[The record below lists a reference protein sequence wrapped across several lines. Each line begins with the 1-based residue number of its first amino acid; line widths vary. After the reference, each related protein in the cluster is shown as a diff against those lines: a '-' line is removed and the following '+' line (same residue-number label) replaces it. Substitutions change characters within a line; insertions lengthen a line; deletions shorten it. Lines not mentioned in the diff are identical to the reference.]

1 MDGRDNLRPLFL
13 ILGAILYFTV
23 RPSIISVEPL
33 GIAEQDI
40 RSPVTIEDRT
50 ATERL
55 RQEAVNSVGSQFSLR
70 REFAD
75 QQIAKVEQLFAAF
88 EETEADTELSDIKNR
103 LNSTEVNGFLGDD
116 ELNLLLEASENTR
129 RTVEDVTVTAL
140 QEVMEN
146 RIETSSQSISE
157 ARERAETLVDQ
168 SPLSLEFRAIA
179 NSLSNQLIVPNY
191 VFDSEATRE
200 REQQAVDAVEP
211 VIIQEGQLLVN
222 QGEVVTR
229 EIYRKLEL
237 TGAID
242 PNRSFAPL
250 FGSYLLS
257 GLLTFRIS
265 LHVDSVEN
273 STIVTP
279 P

>member
-1 MDGRDNLRPLFL
+1 MQQARHWTVATISVLFFL

-55 RQEAVNSVGSQFSLR
+55 RQDAINSVGSQFSLR

-88 EETEADTELSDIKNR
+88 EETEDDTELSDIKNR

-140 QEVMEN
+140 QEVMGN
-146 RIETSSQSISE
+146 RIDTSSQSISE
-157 ARERAETLVDQ
+157 ARDRAETLVDQ

-179 NSLSNQLIVPNY
+179 NSLSDQLIVPNY

-200 REQQAVDAVEP
+200 KEQQAVDAVEP

-237 TGAID
+237 TGAI
-242 PNRSFAPL
+242 
-250 FGSYLLS
+250 
-257 GLLTFRIS
+257 
-265 LHVDSVEN
+265 
-273 STIVTP
+273 
-279 P
+279 